1 MVRPS
6 ALPQGVRI
14 APVSV
19 LDRPSGQVP
28 GIELLIPG
36 NRYRIGKDTH
46 MKSALN
52 TMCFVALVLAVLG
65 LGMIGAGFVWSGF
78 DTDVF
83 STGIDHEH
91 GVIVLGGDEVDP
103 DVDLPL
109 LSHLAEWGTF
119 WVGSI
124 DDAAA
129 TGGVLS
135 QSH

>member
-1 MVRPS
+1 
-6 ALPQGVRI
+6 
-14 APVSV
+14 
-19 LDRPSGQVP
+19 
-28 GIELLIPG
+28 
-36 NRYRIGKDTH
+36 

-83 STGIDHEH
+83 STGIDHER

-119 WVGSI
+119 WVDSI

>member
-1 MVRPS
+1 
-6 ALPQGVRI
+6 
-14 APVSV
+14 
-19 LDRPSGQVP
+19 
-28 GIELLIPG
+28 
-36 NRYRIGKDTH
+36 

-78 DTDVF
+78 DADVF
-83 STGIDHEH
+83 STGIDHER

-103 DVDLPL
+103 DIDLPL
-109 LSHLAEWGTF
+109 LSRLAEWGTF

-129 TGGVLS
+129 TSGVLG
-135 QSH
+135 QSN

>member
-1 MVRPS
+1 
-6 ALPQGVRI
+6 
-14 APVSV
+14 
-19 LDRPSGQVP
+19 
-28 GIELLIPG
+28 
-36 NRYRIGKDTH
+36 

-83 STGIDHEH
+83 STGIDHER

-103 DVDLPL
+103 DIDLPL
-109 LSHLAEWGTF
+109 LSRLEEWGTF

-124 DDAAA
+124 DDVAAE
-129 TGGVLS
+129 GGVLG

>member
-1 MVRPS
+1 
-6 ALPQGVRI
+6 
-14 APVSV
+14 
-19 LDRPSGQVP
+19 
-28 GIELLIPG
+28 
-36 NRYRIGKDTH
+36 

-91 GVIVLGGDEVDP
+91 GVIVHGGDEVDP
-103 DVDLPL
+103 DIDLPL
-109 LSHLAEWGTF
+109 LSRLAEWGTF

>member
-1 MVRPS
+1 
-6 ALPQGVRI
+6 
-14 APVSV
+14 
-19 LDRPSGQVP
+19 
-28 GIELLIPG
+28 
-36 NRYRIGKDTH
+36 

-103 DVDLPL
+103 DIDLPL
-109 LSHLAEWGTF
+109 LSRLAEWGTF
-119 WVGSI
+119 GLVPSMMPLRRAVSSAKVTERGRALLAGW
-124 DDAAA
+124 
-129 TGGVLS
+129 TYY
-135 QSH
+135 